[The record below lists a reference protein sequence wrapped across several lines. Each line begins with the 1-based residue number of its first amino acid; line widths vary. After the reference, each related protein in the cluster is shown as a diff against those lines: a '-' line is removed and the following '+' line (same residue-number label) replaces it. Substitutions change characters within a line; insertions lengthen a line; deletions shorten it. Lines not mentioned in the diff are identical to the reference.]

1 MRRVLV
7 AALVLRGALA
17 SQSCAGWEYTAKFTR
32 PTTCVPCCGSK
43 CTSSDGKG
51 GSDCWADGSSDPFSC
66 ADEYVPKKSGRETTF
81 LGRTYTEFSCCQ
93 PGAPAAVNSSNC
105 RQVECMIHGGLERC
119 WEIFRP
125 PSKLSSPV
133 RVVIDLHGYS
143 GNIVSYPLYSGWGR
157 IAERD
162 GFIVVWPQGST
173 ELEGHSDKQPSWN
186 AGMCCGSSDDKHA
199 KIDDVGFLRK
209 LATR

>member
-1 MRRVLV
+1 
-7 AALVLRGALA
+7 
-17 SQSCAGWEYTAKFTR
+17 
-32 PTTCVPCCGSK
+32 
-43 CTSSDGKG
+43 
-51 GSDCWADGSSDPFSC
+51 
-66 ADEYVPKKSGRETTF
+66 
-81 LGRTYTEFSCCQ
+81 
-93 PGAPAAVNSSNC
+93 
-105 RQVECMIHGGLERC
+105 MIHGGLERC